1 MAKPRPVPR
10 SATGGN
16 RTVPGSGKGTVT
28 VKSGLTEPLIPPD
41 DWEMLRDK
49 PPEHPRPAADSN

>member
-1 MAKPRPVPR
+1 M
-10 SATGGN
+10 
-16 RTVPGSGKGTVT
+16 VPGNGKGTVT

-49 PPEHPRPAADSN
+49 PPEHPRPAPDSN